1 MGNKASLTGKLIYT
15 ARLCRTARAELLLTH
30 GLYAGQDILLKSLSE
45 EDGQTMGSL
54 ATNLGVKPPTVTKM
68 VTRMESQGLVRRE
81 GSQYDSRINHVFITP
96 AGTALLGKVDDAW
109 EAAELAAFTGL
120 KDKDEKRLHKILDR
134 VLSELDG
141 KYEPAQD

>member
-120 KDKDEKRLHKILDR
+120 KDNAEKRLHKILDL